1 MVKHLSEG
9 LIFRYLDRST
19 TGDDVRTLLRHVL
32 EGCAECRD
40 QATETAGSLG
50 YTVTPDHELVAADV
64 PEPDEYAEVFT
75 RVLGSLAATRQRMA
89 EEKLGAG
96 ALWARLRPLPA
107 AERRITIRGNA
118 AFHSWAFLERL
129 LAESIL
135 LRANPIECHDIAALA
150 VVVADRLDPQEV
162 GHGRL
167 ADLRARALAELANA
181 ARINLEFRQAA
192 VYLRDALHLLDAGSG
207 DLLEKARVLNY
218 EGSLYVDVGRFEEGA
233 ARFGRCFQIYELLS
247 DHHLMGRALVQQAH
261 AVGQFEPADAVSL
274 LQQAVGLIDLAEEPT
289 LELAAQHNLALF
301 LCEAGRTT
309 EAMDKLEASRH
320 LYERFPEPRYLF
332 RLTWLEAKILRG
344 LGRLRDAA
352 FAFDSV
358 RSSFRDEHLDQE
370 YVLASLDL
378 AGTKMQLGENVEALA
393 LLAQIHRWLEAY
405 GMHAE
410 GLGVCLLA
418 REAIARQGLAEDT
431 LRRLGVYL
439 KRAWV
444 FPVNG
449 EEDLAAVRR

>member
-32 EGCAECRD
+32 EVCEQCRG
-40 QATETAGSLG
+40 QAVETADSLG
-50 YTVTPDHELVAADV
+50 YAVTPDHEIVTADA
-64 PEPDEYAEVFT
+64 PEPDEYAEVFS
-75 RVLGSLAATRQRMA
+75 RVLGSLAAARQRMA
-89 EEKLGAG
+89 EEKLSAG

-107 AERRITIRGNA
+107 GERRLTVREDA

-129 LAESIL
+129 LAESVL
-135 LRANPIECHDIAALA
+135 LRSNPIECHEVAALA
-150 VVVADRLDPQEV
+150 VLVADRLEAREV

-181 ARINLEFRQAA
+181 ARLNLEFRQAA
-192 VYLRDALHLLDAGSG
+192 VYLRDALRLLDAGSG

-218 EGSLYVDVGRFEEGA
+218 EGSLYFDVGRFEEAA
-233 ARFGRCFQIYELLS
+233 ARFARCHQIYELLS
-247 DHHLMGRALVQQAH
+247 DHHLMGRALVQQAN
-261 AVGQFEPADAVSL
+261 AVGQHDPAEGVL
-274 LQQAVGLIDLAEEPT
+274 LLERATELIDLAEEPT
-289 LELAAQHNLALF
+289 LELAAQHNLAVY
-301 LCEAGRTT
+301 LCEAGRTG

-332 RLTWLEAKILRG
+332 RLSWLEAKILRG

-352 FAFDSV
+352 FAFEAV
-358 RSSFRDEHLDQE
+358 RAAFRDEHLDQE

-378 AGTKMQLGENVEALA
+378 AETRIQLGENAEALA
-393 LLAQIHRWLEAY
+393 LLAKVHGWLEAY

-418 REAIARQGLAEDT
+418 REAIARQGLAEET
-431 LRRLGVYL
+431 LRRLAVYL

-444 FPVNG
+444 FPVNDG
-449 EEDLAAVRR
+449 PDELAPAR